1 MHEFVSFNNE
11 IIPASDTMIPTI
23 SSAALYG
30 KGIFTTVAIY
40 DGNPFLWEKHWR
52 RLTNNTAKIGIDLF
66 DYSEGSAR
74 NALNEII
81 EKNDVG
87 NGRARLTFFDESA
100 SSIWPFETARK
111 TSLLITT
118 ADLRPVPENFRLT
131 TSTYRVNSQSPLAG
145 VKSCNYL
152 ENLLAHDEA
161 NQRGFDEA
169 IRLNENGRVASG
181 CMANIFWLKNGRIY
195 TPKLATGCLAG
206 TTREFVIE
214 NLMCEEVDADLEVI
228 NDADA
233 VFLTSAGIGIIVVA
247 ERNGKRFGTSE
258 HPITSVLSVAR
269 NAAE

>member
-1 MHEFVSFNNE
+1 
-11 IIPASDTMIPTI
+11 MIPTI

-52 RLTNNTAKIGIDLF
+52 RLTNNTAKIGIHLF
-66 DYSEGSAR
+66 DHSEGSAR

-100 SSIWPFETARK
+100 SSIWPFETTRK

-118 ADLRPVPENFRLT
+118 ADLRPVSENFKLT
-131 TSTYRVNSQSPLAG
+131 ISPYAINSQSPLAG

-152 ENLLAHDEA
+152 ENLLAHDKA

-214 NLMCEEVDADLEVI
+214 NLTCEEVEADLEVI

-233 VFLTSAGIGIIVVA
+233 VFLTSAGIGVA
-247 ERNGKRFGTSE
+247 KVNETDGNRFASLE
-258 HPITSVLSVAR
+258 HQITSLISAAD
-269 NAAE
+269 NAG